1 MTAPSAQALAVDSEV
16 VVGLFVFAAAAP
28 TLAVVTAAVWVPRRG
43 QALALLLGPAI
54 VLASVT
60 GVLGHRGWWL
70 GTIGVQWLGLL
81 VAPVLPYRRAWARV
95 AVPLTALAPSV
106 FLVLQS
112 GFAIEALV
120 YLGFPVATGLVGL
133 ALGIVHLRTA
143 RGRPD
148 TVATRTAP

>member
-1 MTAPSAQALAVDSEV
+1 MTALSAQALAVDSEL
-16 VVGLFVFAAAAP
+16 VVGLFAFAAAAP
-28 TLAVVTAAVWVPRRG
+28 TLVVVTAAVWVPRPG

-60 GVLGHRGWWL
+60 GVLAHWGWL

-81 VAPVLPYRRAWARV
+81 VAPVLPYRREWARV

-120 YLGFPVATGLVGL
+120 YLGLPVATGLVGL
-133 ALGIVHLRTA
+133 ALGIVHVRTA
-143 RGRPD
+143 RGRTD
-148 TVATRTAP
+148 TAAAPTAP